1 VSRSAEFERTVGP
14 HLRAAYNLARWLL
27 RDASEAE
34 DVMQEA
40 CVRAFAHFEAFR
52 GQNPKA
58 WLLSIV
64 RNLCWTALSKAKLRE
79 ETESEPLRLVSG
91 PEAEMIRSQ
100 QARRIEAEVAAL
112 KPEFREAFV
121 LREVEGLSY
130 KEISEVA
137 GVPIGTVM
145 SRLSRARRELQEKL
159 VVEAGKEGAS

>member
-1 VSRSAEFERTVGP
+1 MVGP
-14 HLRAAYNLARWLL
+14 HLRAAYSLARWLL

-40 CVRAFAHFEAFR
+40 CIRAFAHFEAFR
-52 GQNPKA
+52 GEHPKA
-58 WLLSIV
+58 WLLQIV
-64 RNLCWTALSKAKLRE
+64 RNLCWTTLSKARVRE
-79 ETESEPLRLVSG
+79 ETVQPLRLVSG

-100 QARRIEAEVAAL
+100 QARRIEEEVAAL

-130 KEISEVA
+130 KEIAEVT

-145 SRLSRARRELQEKL
+145 SRLSRARRDLQQAL
-159 VVEAGKEGAS
+159 AIDAGKEVAS